1 VTTLGEVA
9 EFEMGQAPPGSEC
22 NTDGIGTLFVKAGE
36 FGEQTPMQREWTT
49 KPLKFGRAGDV
60 FICVVGAT
68 AGKLNL
74 GIDCAIGR
82 SVAAIRPSST
92 LDTRFLYYQLQPWV
106 LKLRAASAGSA
117 QGVITKRQLAEIPVD
132 VPPPD
137 EQRRIVAELEK
148 QFSRLD
154 EAIANLKRVKA
165 NLKRYKSAV
174 LKAAVEGGLVPTEAE
189 LAGSQR
195 RSYETAD
202 QLLERIA
209 ATVAR
214 SVRAAKRSQ
223 PSSESGSGLL
233 FDLPEGWSVAPIA
246 HLAEVVEYGSSAKT
260 SEADAGVP
268 VLRMGN
274 IVDGNLDLSTLKYL
288 PDSHEEF
295 PRLLLR
301 PGDLL
306 FNRTNSPELVGK
318 TAVFNGRPE
327 KCSFASY
334 LIRVRLASGCMPEF
348 VSAFINSAHGRR
360 WVKAVATQQVGQA
373 NVNGTKL
380 QNLLIPLPPIVE
392 QERIVSELGRR
403 LSVVGHVAASID
415 AKLQQAATLRE
426 ATLHSQFGAP
436 VTTCRDGGPNE

>member
-1 VTTLGEVA
+1 
-9 EFEMGQAPPGSEC
+9 
-22 NTDGIGTLFVKAGE
+22 
-36 FGEQTPMQREWTT
+36 
-49 KPLKFGRAGDV
+49 
-60 FICVVGAT
+60 
-68 AGKLNL
+68 
-74 GIDCAIGR
+74 
-82 SVAAIRPSST
+82 
-92 LDTRFLYYQLQPWV
+92 
-106 LKLRAASAGSA
+106 
-117 QGVITKRQLAEIPVD
+117 
-132 VPPPD
+132 
-137 EQRRIVAELEK
+137 
-148 QFSRLD
+148 
-154 EAIANLKRVKA
+154 
-165 NLKRYKSAV
+165 
-174 LKAAVEGGLVPTEAE
+174 
-189 LAGSQR
+189 
-195 RSYETAD
+195 
-202 QLLERIA
+202 
-209 ATVAR
+209 
-214 SVRAAKRSQ
+214 
-223 PSSESGSGLL
+223 
-233 FDLPEGWSVAPIA
+233 
-246 HLAEVVEYGSSAKT
+246 LAEVVEYGSSAKT